1 MRSKLREYD
10 ERLSSLKASGI
21 QPKPSIEDISARQT
35 EMKEMEAKL
44 ASLEEELRWYGG
56 MPADAGVAR
65 EVLARA
71 KDELRALV
79 EERDELFEGLVEGG
93 RRSGR

>member
-1 MRSKLREYD
+1 MRSKLREYE
-10 ERLSSLKASGI
+10 ERLSALNASGM
-21 QPKPSIEDISARQT
+21 QPNPSIEDVSARQT

-56 MPADAGVAR
+56 MPADVGVAR

-71 KDELRALV
+71 KDELRALM
-79 EERDELFEGLVEGG
+79 EERDRLFEGLVEGG
-93 RRSGR
+93 TRKGR